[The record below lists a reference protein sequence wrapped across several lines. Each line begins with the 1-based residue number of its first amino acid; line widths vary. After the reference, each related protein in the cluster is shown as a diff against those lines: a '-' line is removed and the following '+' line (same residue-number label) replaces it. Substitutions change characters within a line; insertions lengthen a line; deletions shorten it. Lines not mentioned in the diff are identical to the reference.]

1 MRTMIAGTLLLAAVA
16 GRAAAQDRP
25 YTQGPV
31 VAVSYVRVKPGM
43 FDKYMHWVAT
53 DWKRN
58 MEAQKKEGIIVDYA
72 VYSSMQRDEE
82 DWNMLLSVT
91 YRNMAALDNL
101 RDRAEP
107 VAARA
112 LARTPEQMT
121 QANIERGAIRDPV
134 GGRVLRQLIL
144 K

>member
-16 GRAAAQDRP
+16 GQAAAQNRP
-25 YTQGPV
+25 FTQGPV

-43 FDKYMHWVAT
+43 FDKYMEWVAT
-53 DWKRN
+53 DWKRS
-58 MEAQKKEGIIVDYA
+58 MEAQKKEGIILDYG
-72 VYSSMQRDEE
+72 VYSSIQRDEK

-91 YRNMAALDNL
+91 YKNMAALDNL
-101 RDRAEP
+101 RDRTEP

-112 LARTPEQMT
+112 LERTPEQMT

-134 GGRVLRQLIL
+134 GGRLLRQLIL

>member
-1 MRTMIAGTLLLAAVA
+1 MRTIIAGTLLLAAVA
-16 GRAAAQDRP
+16 GRATAQDRP
-25 YTQGPV
+25 FTQGPV

-43 FDKYMHWVAT
+43 FDKYMEWVAT
-53 DWKRN
+53 DWKRS
-58 MEAQKKEGIIVDYA
+58 MEAQKKEGIILDYA
-72 VYSSMQRDEE
+72 VFRSMQQDEE

-91 YRNMAALDNL
+91 YKNMAALDNL

-112 LARTPEQMT
+112 LGTTPEQMT

-134 GGRVLRQLIL
+134 GGRLLRQLIL